1 MKPSDAPCVT
11 ESRRERLQTPNR
23 TSSVGA
29 NPTGRETA
37 MSAAET
43 AAKMELKTAKLKME
57 MAAAKLAYV
66 RAVAAYEA
74 AKSGEDTALGEK
86 TIPSFSTRADEIVK
100 PKGLQQERKQR
111 RRSPA
116 YAKRL
121 QRRRKEREDAKE
133 DKERAAENAVIV
145 RFAARRCSELRVTKR
160 REEKK
165 EELRLPDVETHVAAA
180 VFCDGCYRR
189 QDASKKLS
197 RVYGLVFCSDK
208 CSFARLYER

>member
-1 MKPSDAPCVT
+1 MSPM
-11 ESRRERLQTPNR
+11 QTAK
-23 TSSVGA
+23 SA
-29 NPTGRETA
+29 NPQTA
-37 MSAAET
+37 MSAAEK

-86 TIPSFSTRADEIVK
+86 TIPSFSTRADEILK
-100 PKGLQQERKQR
+100 PKGLQLERKQR

-165 EELRLPDVETHVAAA
+165 EELRLQAERCLRRNAERQAAA
-180 VFCDGCYRR
+180 KIAAELEIAAELDRCGSDADSWWTMWDHWRQINHPDYKPPTPTCDW
-189 QDASKKLS
+189 D
-197 RVYGLVFCSDK
+197 SD
-208 CSFARLYER
+208 

>member
-1 MKPSDAPCVT
+1 
-11 ESRRERLQTPNR
+11 
-23 TSSVGA
+23 
-29 NPTGRETA
+29 

-111 RRSPA
+111 RRSPS
-116 YAKRL
+116 YRKRL
-121 QRRRKEREDAKE
+121 ERREKERMEVDSEKTARAEKHEDRMSKADVAVVKL
-133 DKERAAENAVIV
+133 AAAPQVKPTWLWWSK
-145 RFAARRCSELRVTKR
+145 A
-160 REEKK
+160 
-165 EELRLPDVETHVAAA
+165 DVENVSTRPPARPKNWTADAALPVEDSMRGEPSLQTLIA
-180 VFCDGCYRR
+180 YT
-189 QDASKKLS
+189 
-197 RVYGLVFCSDK
+197 
-208 CSFARLYER
+208 